1 MSSQSSSEA
10 TYESSS
16 SSDESDTVC
25 RVGMLLSLS
34 APSSLSS
41 GSAAAC
47 DEEVARGRL
56 ERVRDPGEEAIGG
69 PEGLEEDAAAS
80 SCTASR
86 TEGLEARTSLGVAP
100 VIGKPTSRVD
110 SRELEEEGDC
120 GSSEGRSSS
129 ESDESTGASTVRDVL
144 GPESSNGGR
153 SSYMSSLSLRAASS
167 ARSSAGRKSWFC
179 KRSMSPLGSSL
190 VVSRASWSRG
200 RRAARRAESIPRSGF

>member
-1 MSSQSSSEA
+1 
-10 TYESSS
+10 
-16 SSDESDTVC
+16 
-25 RVGMLLSLS
+25 MLLSLS

-47 DEEVARGRL
+47 DEEVARGRR
-56 ERVRDPGEEAIGG
+56 ERVRDPGEEVIGG

-110 SRELEEEGDC
+110 SRELEEKGDC
-120 GSSEGRSSS
+120 ETSEGRSSS
-129 ESDESTGASTVRDVL
+129 ESDESTGASTGDRGLSIRDVL

-200 RRAARRAESIPRSGF
+200 RREARRAASIPRNGF